1 LKDNSE
7 FFGHYGF
14 TVPENIINLKYKFY
28 YKEKEVTLSYPVEIF
43 DFIDVFRKDSN
54 KSIVSFKDEL
64 EAIERLKT
72 ELLKIISNYSTTLE
86 NDKQEIKKA
95 KVNKNFNLINIYS
108 VLIEEKE
115 LLTNHIKVL
124 DIIKLCFIFEEGFW
138 TKVSINKVLET
149 GLSPKYTNSLLLY
162 FENLKK

>member
-1 LKDNSE
+1 MKDNNE
-7 FFGHYGF
+7 FFAHYGY

-43 DFIDVFRKDSN
+43 DFINVFRKDSN
-54 KSIVSFKDEL
+54 KSIVNFKEEQ
-64 EAIERLKT
+64 EAIERLKS

-86 NDKQEIKKA
+86 NDKQELEKA
-95 KVNKNFNLINIYS
+95 KVQKNFNLINIYS
-108 VLIEEKE
+108 ILIEEKE
-115 LLTNHIKVL
+115 LLKKHIKVL
-124 DIIKLCFIFEEGFW
+124 DIIKFCFILEESFW
-138 TKVSINKVLET
+138 KKLIIDNVLET